1 MSKLVSF
8 DDYKKKES
16 KATEPNN
23 LLFLTEAKIRAIPAH
38 RNKSEEEILNIRNS
52 LHQFALIMYD
62 LVNVEL
68 NKELFNQ
75 KVA

>member
-8 DDYKKKES
+8 DDYGNVAS
-16 KATEPNN
+16 KATVPNN
-23 LLFLTEAKIRAIPAH
+23 LLFLTEAKIHSIPAH

-52 LHQFALIMYD
+52 IHQFALIMYE
-62 LVNVEL
+62 LVNMEL
-68 NKELFNQ
+68 NKELFSQ